1 MKSYL
6 IVLVAI
12 IMTALAAMTVLAG
25 IGIYACL
32 ACDVLHFQESKIAAL
47 TPDVD
52 TVVLGDSAIGYALDA
67 ETFSELS
74 HKKTVKLAL
83 TGVNYGIG
91 GAYVLLAEVLA
102 RDVRPK
108 NVLIAVSAQT
118 LMVAMWKIR
127 WRPIRGFL
135 QAARRHPRLLFGV
148 NEEISWRV
156 AKEIGVE
163 MFDGQLLMDGIK
175 YASGRRPV
183 VDELFFRYD
192 YYRPAIDV
200 VELPQDSTYTLEGV
214 PTSDY
219 DVFFE
224 KIAGLCKTQRI
235 NCIFMFGP
243 LMQKVVE
250 HSALT
255 FRWETA
261 QIERAG
267 IKVVGQSP
275 IKIPDEDLGNTI
287 NHIQPYVKQEY
298 TRKIYDL
305 VAASL
310 R

>member
-1 MKSYL
+1 MKAYL
-6 IVLVAI
+6 IALIAVI
-12 IMTALAAMTVLAG
+12 ITALAAMTVLAG
-25 IGIYACL
+25 VGIYACL
-32 ACDVLHFQESKIAAL
+32 DCDVLRFQEHKIAGL

-74 HKKTVKLAL
+74 HRKTVKLAL

-108 NVLIAVSAQT
+108 NVLIVLSAQT

-148 NEEISWRV
+148 SDEISWRV
-156 AKEIGVE
+156 AEEIGME
-163 MFDGQLLMDGIK
+163 MFDRQLLMDGIK
-175 YASGRRPV
+175 YVGGKRPV
-183 VDELFFRYD
+183 IDDFFFRHD
-192 YYRPAIDV
+192 YYLPAIDV
-200 VELPQDSTYTLEGV
+200 VKLPEDSSYALEGV
-214 PTSDY
+214 PTVDY

-224 KIAGLCKTQRI
+224 KIAGLCKTNGI
-235 NCIFMFGP
+235 NCVFMFGP
-243 LMQKVVE
+243 LMQKIVE

-267 IKVVGQSP
+267 IKVIKESP